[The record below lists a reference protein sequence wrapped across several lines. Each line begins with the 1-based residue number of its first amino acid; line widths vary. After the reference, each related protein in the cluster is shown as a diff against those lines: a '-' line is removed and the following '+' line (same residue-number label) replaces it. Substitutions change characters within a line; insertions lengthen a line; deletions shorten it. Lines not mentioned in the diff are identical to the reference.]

1 MLLFVL
7 CLLQLIFFS
16 NIEPFEHGAKLKF
29 KPALIATI
37 ERTLQTTDH
46 DPKPEFPYRADIV
59 LGMDSA
65 SGFPQIQGQD
75 TGIKTDHMTPG
86 GFRNF
91 RIAVCDGENENG
103 TDVFVEQSQ
112 VSTSFLSASRSYFF
126 SISKPL

>member
-1 MLLFVL
+1 M
-7 CLLQLIFFS
+7 
-16 NIEPFEHGAKLKF
+16 
-29 KPALIATI
+29 IATI

-112 VSTSFLSASRSYFF
+112 VSTSFLSASGSYFF
-126 SISKPL
+126 PSSNQGMTDKVFSYWPIHTPINSIF

>member
-1 MLLFVL
+1 M
-7 CLLQLIFFS
+7 
-16 NIEPFEHGAKLKF
+16 
-29 KPALIATI
+29 IATI
-37 ERTLQTTDH
+37 ERTLQTTNH

-126 SISKPL
+126 SISKPLCEIY